1 MVGVVLI
8 LTCELSR
15 NLFLKEV
22 LIVLSL
28 RNNNEIKLF
37 DSRFDSGIK

>member
-8 LTCELSR
+8 LTCDYFY